1 MVSEQIVA
9 ATPPCTAIQW
19 GGAAYRRTPLASAK
33 GGSGDAPEGARDMRT
48 LSRRSV
54 SAGAVGILCLIT
66 AGCPTEPGPP
76 PLAVDITVSAMG
88 MTTPAS
94 IVVID
99 AQAVGGPVN
108 GDSINW
114 SVVDN
119 RTGQVVGSGPHLQ
132 GSVDLGAFVV
142 TVVGDDYSVDLT
154 TTVTLTRGS
163 QQATATRSDVLTW
176 PIPTLPITGA
186 TPPGNY
192 QSSAVTPT
200 VCTGAGSTV
209 SVTVTSLAQ
218 LPVMMKI
225 YRAGEDI
232 SVGLQTVQPPGG
244 TLQLTP
250 TTDCWSV
257 FVSNANFLG
266 TGAPPFV
273 DAVAP
278 S

>member
-1 MVSEQIVA
+1 MRIRTA
-9 ATPPCTAIQW
+9 AI
-19 GGAAYRRTPLASAK
+19 
-33 GGSGDAPEGARDMRT
+33 
-48 LSRRSV
+48 V
-54 SAGAVGILCLIT
+54 SALAFLSAC
-66 AGCPTEPGPP
+66 APDPGPP
-76 PLAVDITVSAMG
+76 PLAVDITISAMG
-88 MTTPAS
+88 VTTPAS

-108 GDSINW
+108 GDTITW

-119 RTGQVVGSGPHLQ
+119 RTGLVVGSGPHLQ

-142 TVVGDDYSVDLT
+142 TIAGSDYSVDLT
-154 TTVTLTRGS
+154 TTVTLTRGG
-163 QQATATRSDVLTW
+163 QQVSATRSDVLTW
-176 PIPTLPITGA
+176 PIPTLPIAGA

-209 SVTVTSLAQ
+209 SVTVTNLGQ

-257 FVSNANFLG
+257 FVSNANFAG
-266 TGAPPFV
+266 TGVPSFDYSV

-278 S
+278 T